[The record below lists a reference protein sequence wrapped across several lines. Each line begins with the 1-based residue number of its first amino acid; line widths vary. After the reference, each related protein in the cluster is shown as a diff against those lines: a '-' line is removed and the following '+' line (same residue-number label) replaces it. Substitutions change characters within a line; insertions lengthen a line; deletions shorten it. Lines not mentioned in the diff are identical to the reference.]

1 MNLRIVIAFLLL
13 FIFIGGI
20 SMVVI
25 TKFVDSNKTV
35 PVSLDSYKFQAS
47 SYTIPSSNLE
57 WLSKEVVIPKD
68 VLKKMILATTVTGKI
83 ADSKLLSGRLSGFS
97 EYYTGSEK
105 GYYAYEGYIRLKPLD
120 DGKVKSFYFSSK
132 RMNIMR
138 VIDKS
143 GKKINFD
150 DLKIGEVVEIEETV
164 DLAILNIDDK
174 NVISLTVAKV
184 D

>member
-1 MNLRIVIAFLLL
+1 MNLRITIIGFTVLILVGGLSVIA
-13 FIFIGGI
+13 IA
-20 SMVVI
+20 
-25 TKFVDSNKTV
+25 KFVDSNRVV
-35 PVSLDSYKFQAS
+35 PVSVNSYTLQPSAV
-47 SYTIPSSNLE
+47 TIPSSNLE
-57 WLSKEVVIPKD
+57 WLSKAALVPKD

-97 EYYTGSEK
+97 EYYTGGEK

-120 DGKVKSFYFSSK
+120 DGKVKNFYFSSK

-143 GKKINFD
+143 GEKINFD

-174 NVISLTVAKV
+174 NVISLTVTKV